1 MTTVA
6 EATRIRSGNAGLES
20 DANRAL
26 DSLPAAMRYKTL
38 TTLEEGRVIDAARL
52 AGSEAVQLACASRKR
67 RVLLAS
73 VCMGCTLILLPG
85 AVDNLPG
92 PMPAPLVAPT
102 CWQPHA
108 RAHEPPLTLVTITA
122 GLDPRYSACL
132 RANRQAYARLHGY
145 EYCDFSANVAAHR
158 AFGFQKLVALHHL
171 FSERKPGGLA
181 WYLDADALVMNQS
194 IAIDALLAEH
204 TAE

>member
-1 MTTVA
+1 
-6 EATRIRSGNAGLES
+6 
-20 DANRAL
+20 
-26 DSLPAAMRYKTL
+26 MRYATL
-38 TTLEEGRVIDAARL
+38 TTLEEGRLIDAARM
-52 AGSEAVQLACASRKR
+52 AGSEAVLQACASRKR

-73 VCMGCTLILLPG
+73 VCMGCTLILIPG

-102 CWQPHA
+102 CWQPHTHA
-108 RAHEPPLTLVTITA
+108 REPPLTLVTITA

-204 TAE
+204 TTE

>member
-1 MTTVA
+1 M
-6 EATRIRSGNAGLES
+6 
-20 DANRAL
+20 
-26 DSLPAAMRYKTL
+26 
-38 TTLEEGRVIDAARL
+38 IDAAWL
-52 AGSEAVQLACASRKR
+52 ACSEAVALACASRR
-67 RVLLAS
+67 CRALLAS
-73 VCMGCTLILLPG
+73 VCVGCTLIVLPG
-85 AVDNLPG
+85 AVDSRPG
-92 PMPAPLVAPT
+92 PMPAPLVTPT
-102 CWQPHA
+102 CWQPHT

-122 GLDPRYSACL
+122 GLDPSYSACL
-132 RANRQAYARLHGY
+132 RANRQAYARRHGY

-204 TAE
+204 TTE